1 MQYTSI
7 PPHPTLASYI
17 DAYWSVNGAGHG
29 PVTNRI
35 LPDGCV
41 DIIFNLGED
50 DEVMKSGKAYLVGT
64 MTRAFDT
71 TVSPGSRLVGIR
83 FKPAAFA
90 AFYKFSSLHEITD
103 CTIECEKG
111 LAPEL
116 GVLRG
121 SAKGLNEFFLKK
133 LSRPKHVLF
142 PILEDIHRHHGQV
155 RVEDLTRRHFVTA
168 RQLER
173 SFKYYTGVS
182 PKEFINQER
191 FRYALETIRH
201 KQPGQDLSDVALAC
215 GYYDQA
221 HLSKEIKRYTGE
233 MPSRL

>member
-1 MQYTSI
+1 MQYTTL
-7 PPHPTLASYI
+7 PPHPALAPYI
-17 DAYWSVNGAGHG
+17 DAYWSVKGAGQDT
-29 PVTNRI
+29 VINTI

-64 MTRAFDT
+64 MTRPIESLVRPDT
-71 TVSPGSRLVGIR
+71 RLMGIR
-83 FKPAAFA
+83 FKPAAFSM
-90 AFYKFSSLHEITD
+90 FYSFTSLHEITD
-103 CTIECEKG
+103 NTIECEKR

-116 GVLRG
+116 EILRTPVG
-121 SAKGLNEFFLKK
+121 GLDKFFLKR

-155 RVEDLTRRHFVTA
+155 RVEELTKRHFVTA

-173 SFKYYTGVS
+173 SFKHYTGVS
-182 PKEFINQER
+182 PKEFINQIR
-191 FRYALETIRH
+191 FRHALQTIRH
-201 KQPGQDLSDVALAC
+201 KQPGEDLSDIAFAC

-221 HLSKEIKRYTGE
+221 HLSNEIRRYTGE

>member
-7 PPHPTLASYI
+7 PPHPTLARYI
-17 DAYWSVNGAGHG
+17 DAYWSVNGTGND
-29 PVTNRI
+29 PVINRI
-35 LPDGCV
+35 LPDGCM

-71 TVSPGSRLVGIR
+71 TVNPGSRLMGIR

-116 GVLRG
+116 GVLR
-121 SAKGLNEFFLKK
+121 SPAKGLNEFFLKK
-133 LSRPKHVLF
+133 LSRPKHMLF

-155 RVEDLTRRHFVTA
+155 RVEELIRRHFVTA

-191 FRYALETIRH
+191 FRYALEAIRH
-201 KQPGQDLSDVALAC
+201 KQPGEDLADIAFTC

-221 HLSKEIKRYTGE
+221 HLSNEIRRYTGE